1 MTSFSSDIMHHPK
14 TTVALIGDNVTF
26 VCAVEE
32 VDGSTVVFN
41 DSFVLSNINRTEYGE
56 RGIYWESTGGPIKTF
71 YVYILA
77 NEVNNGTSLSCGSGA
92 CQTDKAF
99 LIVVNGNLTMII
111 VHNLKMHLQ
120 NLNLSNNYSITHY
133 K

>member
-1 MTSFSSDIMHHPK
+1 MHHPK
-14 TTVALIGDNVTF
+14 TTVALKGDNVTF

-56 RGIYWESTGGPIKTF
+56 RGIYWESIVDFTSINTF
-71 YVYILA
+71 YIYILA

-120 NLNLSNNYSITHY
+120 NLNLSNNYSIMHY